1 MGFLIM
7 MDYATF
13 PPVSLFKK
21 VLFACPETALLYAS
35 LWDVKHGNRVSIKRD
50 EVKRYFLI
58 SPTLFR
64 NYLLALSR
72 LGILTMEETPTYFL
86 IDFYDV

>member
-1 MGFLIM
+1 

-13 PPVSLFKK
+13 PPVSTFKK
-21 VLFACPETALLYAS
+21 VLFACPETGLLYAS
-35 LWDVKHGNRVSIKRD
+35 LWDLKQGNRVSIKRS
-50 EVKRYFLI
+50 EVKRCFLI

-64 NYLLALSR
+64 NHLLALSR
-72 LGILTMEETPTYFL
+72 LGILSMEETPTFFL